1 MNLSAEVISQAT
13 GSTLANAEKFRPYL
27 NRYMRKYEINTPQR
41 VMAFLS
47 QIGHESA
54 RLSTTQEFASG
65 SAYEGR
71 SDLGNTNA
79 GDGVKFKGRGLI
91 QVTGRFNYQNV
102 KEYFGWDVVNNP
114 QILEEPEK
122 ATEVSAWWWSN
133 RIRGGKNLNQWSD
146 NLDPTKSVYDGNN
159 NYVFTEITKA
169 INGGTNGLSDRQN
182 LFEKARSQYDKI
194 KKMIGSFATFWWL
207 IPIALFGTTMAILY
221 FRQKNKN

>member
-1 MNLSAEVISQAT
+1 MNLSAEVISSAT
-13 GSTLANAEKFRPYL
+13 GSNLANAEKFRPYL

-54 RLSTTQEFASG
+54 NLSTTQEYSSG

-91 QVTGRFNYQNV
+91 QVTGRFNYENI
-102 KEYFGWDVVNNP
+102 KKYFGWDVVSNP
-114 QILEEPEK
+114 ELLQEPEK

-146 NLDPTKSVYDGNN
+146 DLDPTKSVYDGNN

-169 INGGTNGLSDRQN
+169 INGGTNGLSSRQQLYEN
-182 LFEKARSQYDKI
+182 ARSQYGTI
-194 KKMIGSFATFWWL
+194 KRMISSFATFWWL

>member
-1 MNLSAEVISQAT
+1 MNLSAEVISSAT

-54 RLSTTQEFASG
+54 NLSTTQEYASG

-71 SDLGNTNA
+71 SDLGNTNT

-114 QILEEPEK
+114 ELLQEPEK

-146 NLDPTKSVYDGNN
+146 ELDPTKSVYDGNN

-169 INGGTNGLSDRQN
+169 INGGTNGLSSRQQLYEN
-182 LFEKARSQYDKI
+182 ARSQYGTI
-194 KKMIGSFATFWWL
+194 KRMISSFATFWWL